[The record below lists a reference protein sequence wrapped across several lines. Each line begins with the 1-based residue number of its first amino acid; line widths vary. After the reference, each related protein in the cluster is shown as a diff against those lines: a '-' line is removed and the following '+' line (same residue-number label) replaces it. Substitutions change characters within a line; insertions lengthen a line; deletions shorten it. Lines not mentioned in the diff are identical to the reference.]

1 MDAALDWGES
11 NLSLD
16 RTQIILNGGS
26 RGGFGSMILGGRLAQ
41 TERNQIRGVF
51 ASVFGTI
58 ESELLTAFEVSPTYP
73 DIYGGEQYFHLW
85 RDFLYRRHIDAR
97 DMLLRVTGVSD
108 RERAEV
114 LGPLGSADLLGA
126 ASESEGPISVY
137 MAFGSADRVALP
149 SSGHRLFAKLK
160 KYDNIGVRADFFL
173 GFGHGAG
180 RESRTELAAQ
190 FAALV
195 ADGKSP
201 KFQTEANYI
210 SETAQCHNPNALP
223 LHLRLPQRT
232 AINRS
237 SHFDLTGTAGTE
249 YEIRILDATANEVN
263 RLRGVLSE
271 DLFAT
276 PEFLTPSQ
284 PGIYTV
290 ELWIGQNRVGSHT
303 MRVETSLP
311 QSFEELQENWLPKEA
326 PVIHES
332 LASSK
337 LKCR

>member
-1 MDAALDWGES
+1 MDGPLNTNYTKGVGFTPGTGSDVYIEPAAEYVNGEYVVYTDARKLQFP
-11 NLSLD
+11 NA
-16 RTQIILNGGS
+16 RTDITTYDCSSPELGQALEAAA
-26 RGGFGSMILGGRLAQ
+26 RILG
-41 TERNQIRGVF
+41 EN
-51 ASVFGTI
+51 
-58 ESELLTAFEVSPTYP
+58 
-73 DIYGGEQYFHLW
+73 
-85 RDFLYRRHIDAR
+85 
-97 DMLLRVTGVSD
+97 
-108 RERAEV
+108 
-114 LGPLGSADLLGA
+114 
-126 ASESEGPISVY
+126 
-137 MAFGSADRVALP
+137 
-149 SSGHRLFAKLK
+149 
-160 KYDNIGVRADFFL
+160 
-173 GFGHGAG
+173 GAG
-180 RESRTELAAQ
+180 RESRTELSAQ